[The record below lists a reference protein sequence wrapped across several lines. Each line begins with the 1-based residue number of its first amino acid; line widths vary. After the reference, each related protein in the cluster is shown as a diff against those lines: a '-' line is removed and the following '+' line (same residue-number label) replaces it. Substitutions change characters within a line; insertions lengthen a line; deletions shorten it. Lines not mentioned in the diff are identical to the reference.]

1 MAFDGITIH
10 ALVNEL
16 KSELCGGRLSKIAQ
30 PEKDELFITVKTA
43 NGQQK
48 LLISVNAGLPLVYLT
63 ESSKPSPLTA
73 PGFCMLLR
81 KHIGNGKITDIS
93 QPGLERI
100 IDFTIEHLDEMGD
113 LCVKHLIVEL
123 MGKHSNIIFVNDEN
137 RIIDSIKRINAS
149 VSSVREVLPGCE
161 YFIPD
166 TARKRNPL
174 SADTDEFAAAVRS
187 LAMPLSKT
195 IYTSYTGIS
204 PQIAEDICHGAGID
218 SAISPSELSEN
229 ERLHLARI
237 FLNVMDDV
245 KAGNFSPC
253 IISES
258 GNPVDFGVLEP
269 SMYSKDAL
277 TPCESVSSML
287 ESFYAAKSGI
297 SRIRQHSA
305 DLRQIVNT
313 ALERNYKKLDLQS
326 SQLKDT
332 EKRDKFRIY
341 GELINAYGY
350 SIPEGSSSFEALN
363 YYDNTTVTIPLDKD
377 MSAIENGKRYF
388 AKYNKLKRTYEA
400 LSGLV
405 VETQNEIEYLESI
418 AASLDIASSYD
429 DLIQIKEELVAA
441 GFIRSKPS
449 GGKKRPERSKS
460 KPLHYISS
468 DGFDIY
474 VGKNNIQNEELTFKF
489 ASGNDWWFHAKK
501 MPGSHV
507 IVKTD
512 GRELP
517 DSTFEQ
523 AAALAAY
530 YSVGR
535 AQEKVEI
542 DYVERKF
549 VKKVNGGAPGF
560 VIYHTNYSMNIAPD
574 ISGVTPAENA

>member
-1 MAFDGITIH
+1 MAFDGITIR

-16 KSELCGGRLSKIAQ
+16 RAALCGGRLSKIAQ

-43 NGQQK
+43 DGQRK
-48 LLISVNAGLPLVYLT
+48 LLISVNAGLPLTYLT
-63 ESSKPSPLTA
+63 ETSKPSPLTA

-81 KHIGNGKITDIS
+81 KHIGNGRITDIS

-123 MGKHSNIIFVNDEN
+123 MGKHSNIIFVNDG

-149 VSSVREVLPGCE
+149 VSSVREVLPGCG
-161 YFIPD
+161 YFIPN
-166 TARKRNPL
+166 TGGKRDPL
-174 SADTDEFAAAVRS
+174 ETDADGFIASVCAAP
-187 LAMPLSKT
+187 LPLSKA

-204 PQIAEDICHGAGID
+204 PQAAEDICHKAGID
-218 SAISPSELSEN
+218 SAMSAPALSVN
-229 ERLHLARI
+229 EKLHIAGI

-245 KAGNFSPC
+245 AAGNFSPC
-253 IISES
+253 IVSEN
-258 GNPVDFGVLEP
+258 GRPVDFCVLTP
-269 SMYSKDAL
+269 SMYPESAL
-277 TPCESVSSML
+277 TPCKSVSEML
-287 ESFYAAKSGI
+287 EGFYAARSDI
-297 SRIRQHSA
+297 SRMRQHSS

-313 ALERNYKKLDLQS
+313 ALDRALKKLELQS

-332 EKRDKFRIY
+332 YKRDKFRIY

-350 SIPEGSSSFEALN
+350 EIPEGASSFEALN

-377 MSAIENGKRYF
+377 ISASENSKRYF
-388 AKYNKLKRTYEA
+388 AKYGKLKRTYEA

-405 VETQNEIEYLESI
+405 VETQNEIDYLKSI
-418 AASLDIASSYD
+418 SASLDIAASYD

-441 GFIRSKPS
+441 GFIRSKAS
-449 GGKKRPERSKS
+449 AGKKRPERSKS
-460 KPLHYISS
+460 KPFHYISS

-489 ASGNDWWFHAKK
+489 ASGSDWWFHAKK

-507 IVKTD
+507 IVKS
-512 GRELP
+512 GGHELP

-535 AQEKVEI
+535 EQEKVEI

-560 VIYHTNYSMNIAPD
+560 VIYHTNYSMTIAPD
-574 ISGVTPAENA
+574 ISGVTLA

>member
-16 KSELCGGRLSKIAQ
+16 KSVLCGDRLSKIAQ

-43 NGQQK
+43 DGQQK
-48 LLISVNAGLPLVYLT
+48 LLISVNAGVPLVYLT

-81 KHIGNGKITDIS
+81 KHIGNGKITDVT

-123 MGKHSNIIFVNDEN
+123 MGKHSNIIFVNDSGT
-137 RIIDSIKRINAS
+137 IIDSIKRINAGK
-149 VSSVREVLPGCE
+149 SSVREVLPGCR

-166 TARKRNPL
+166 TAHKRSPL
-174 SADTDEFAAAVRS
+174 DTDTDEFISSVCSAA
-187 LAMPLSKT
+187 LPLSKA

-204 PQIAEDICHGAGID
+204 PQAAEDICHCAGID
-218 SAISPSELSEN
+218 SAMTASELSDN
-229 ERLHLARI
+229 EKLHIAGI
-237 FLNVMDDV
+237 FLNMMDDV
-245 KAGNFSPC
+245 TMGNFSPC
-253 IISES
+253 IISEN
-258 GNPVDFGVLEP
+258 GKPVDFCVLPP
-269 SMYSKDAL
+269 SMYPVGAL
-277 TPCESVSSML
+277 TPCAGVSEML
-287 ESFYAAKSGI
+287 ESFYAAKSDI
-297 SRIRQHSA
+297 SRMRQHSA

-313 ALERNYKKLDLQS
+313 ALERGCKKLELQYA
-326 SQLKDT
+326 QLKDT
-332 EKRDKFRIY
+332 DKRDKFRIY

-350 SIPEGSSSFEALN
+350 GIPEGAASFEALN

-377 MSAIENGKRYF
+377 LSAIENGKRYF

-405 VETQNEIEYLESI
+405 VETQNEIDYLKSI
-418 AASLDIASSYD
+418 SASLDIASSYD
-429 DLIQIKEELVAA
+429 DLIQIKEELTAA
-441 GFIRSKPS
+441 GFIRSKAP

-460 KPLHYISS
+460 KPLHYVSS

-507 IVKTD
+507 IVKSD

-535 AQEKVEI
+535 GQEKVEI

>member
-1 MAFDGITIH
+1 MAFDGITIR

-16 KSELCGGRLSKIAQ
+16 KAKLCGGRLSKIAQ
-30 PEKDELFITVKTA
+30 PERDELFITVKTA
-43 NGQQK
+43 GGQQR
-48 LLISVNAGLPLVYLT
+48 LLVSANAGLPLVYLT
-63 ESSKPSPLTA
+63 EASKPSPPDA

-81 KHIGNGKITDIS
+81 KHIGNGRITDIS
-93 QPGLERI
+93 QPGLERV

-123 MGKHSNIIFVNDEN
+123 MGKHSNIIFTDSGR

-149 VSSVREVLPGCE
+149 VSSVREVLPGRE

-166 TARKRNPL
+166 SAHKLNPL
-174 SADTDEFAAAVRS
+174 DACAEEFKAVVCA
-187 LAMPLSKT
+187 LALPLSRAV
-195 IYTSYTGIS
+195 YTSYTGIS
-204 PQIAEDICHGAGID
+204 PQAAENICRTAGLDSDI
-218 SAISPSELSEN
+218 SASELSEN
-229 ERLHLARI
+229 EGLHLAKI
-237 FLNVMDDV
+237 FINTMDDV
-245 KAGNFSPC
+245 SEGNFSPC
-253 IISES
+253 IISEA
-258 GNPVDFGVLEP
+258 GKPVDFCVLEQSLYP
-269 SMYSKDAL
+269 SCAL
-277 TPCESVSSML
+277 TPCESVSRML
-287 ESFYAAKSGI
+287 EDFYAAKSGI
-297 SRIRQHSA
+297 SLIRRHSA
-305 DLRQIVNT
+305 DLRQIVST
-313 ALERNYKKLDLQS
+313 ALERNYKKLDLQA

-332 EKRDKFRIY
+332 DKRGKYRIY
-341 GELINAYGY
+341 GELINAYAY
-350 SIPEGSSSFEALN
+350 EIPDGASSFEALN
-363 YYDNTTVTIPLDKD
+363 YYDGTAVTIPLDRD
-377 MSAIENGKRYF
+377 LSAIENSRRYF
-388 AKYNKLKRTYEA
+388 ARYGKLKRTYEA

-405 VETQNEIEYLESI
+405 VETKNEIDYLESV

-429 DLIQIKEELVAA
+429 DLVQIKEELVSA
-441 GFIRSKPS
+441 GFIKSRPS
-449 GGKKRPERSKS
+449 AGKKRPECSKS

-468 DGFDIY
+468 DGFHIY

-489 ASGNDWWFHAKK
+489 ASGNDWWFHAKSI
-501 MPGSHV
+501 PGSHV

-574 ISGVTPAENA
+574 ISGAVPAPTA